1 MPEIREFFRV
11 VLFGSRNSGS
21 GVTFDRARDI
31 PSLAGK
37 VILITGA
44 AGDLGRE
51 TAIELAKYGRPAR
64 IYVADLPCE
73 ETAKQA
79 LIKRISEA
87 AHGVESK
94 DDKAEGAN
102 ESVRTEIRYLDLDL
116 ASFDSV
122 RACAAGFVAK
132 EARLDILMLNAGII
146 RVATGT
152 TKEGYEVHFGLNY
165 LGHSLLARLLVP
177 TMKRSVEQHPG
188 LDARIVIVSSE
199 GYSMA
204 PKGGIQFDK
213 LKTECADMPY
223 AHRYGQ
229 SKLALIY
236 LARQLAQLNPMLKT
250 ATVHPGRI
258 LTGMATG
265 LQKESLLVRLTMPIA
280 PYFCVPVSVGI
291 ANHLWAATSPEVVSG
306 TYYEP
311 VGVPGKESAIA
322 KDDALSKRLWEWTE
336 RQFKDVT
343 TLGEDGVKI

>member
-1 MPEIREFFRV
+1 MADNISSCTVIAGLFVILAFAFAMPEIREFCRV

-87 AHGVESK
+87 AHRVETK
-94 DDKAEGAN
+94 HDEAEGAN
-102 ESVRTEIRYLDLDL
+102 ESARTEIRYLDLDL

-122 RACAAGFVAK
+122 RACAAEFVAN

-146 RVATGT
+146 RVATNT

-165 LGHSLLARLLVP
+165 LGHALLARLLVP

-199 GYSMA
+199 GHSMA
-204 PKGGIQFDK
+204 PKGGVQFDK
-213 LKTECADMPY
+213 LKTECADMVY
-223 AHRYGQ
+223 C
-229 SKLALIY
+229 LFL
-236 LARQLAQLNPMLKT
+236 LDLNLTDLLKT
-250 ATVHPGRI
+250 NYSHMRT
-258 LTGMATG
+258 ATG
-265 LQKESLLVRLTMPIA
+265 KANWPSSTWLGNWR
-280 PYFCVPVSVGI
+280 SV
-291 ANHLWAATSPEVVSG
+291 T
-306 TYYEP
+306 
-311 VGVPGKESAIA
+311 
-322 KDDALSKRLWEWTE
+322 
-336 RQFKDVT
+336 QC
-343 TLGEDGVKI
+343 